1 MQYIGARHFFLHY
14 SAIDCNCIGW
24 GPGGRKLRSEG
35 GRFGRGGLAAAAWAG
50 TRAKW
55 PRGGSSEREELR
67 ERGGRSAAR
76 VSRSEGSFETTWREL
91 RVGATTESPTMMAG
105 HRRLVTGIQHICRL
119 PRMVALHAVEGHRRP
134 RKRDPPRAPGPG
146 RLSESVW
153 KVRLRSKERGRPP
166 DADPDARAAAPRPG

>member
-24 GPGGRKLRSEG
+24 GPGSRKLRSEG
-35 GRFGRGGLAAAAWAG
+35 GRFGRGRLAAAAWPG

-55 PRGGSSEREELR
+55 PRGALKQREELR
-67 ERGGRSAAR
+67 QHWSRSAAR
-76 VSRSEGSFETTWREL
+76 VSRVGGHFETTWREL
-91 RVGATTESPTMMAG
+91 RVG
-105 HRRLVTGIQHICRL
+105 RQLVTRDGTSPPTGDRDTIICRL